1 MTAAAIADRLQAL
14 CLAELLP
21 HTRLTVVQRPV
32 GPYLLKREDDLW
44 LGGNKLRKAASL
56 IPWLR
61 HQGCQTVAL
70 IGGAYSNHV
79 VAMAQLLPQYGFG
92 VHAFLRGEPTLRPV
106 GNQYLLQHLVPP
118 DAVHWVPRADWQS
131 VVVQATEWAGA
142 HGAVVIPEGGCLPA
156 AAAGAATLATDIW
169 ANEAHLPTPVDHLW
183 LDAGTGL
190 TGAAT
195 LLTDA
200 LHRPGRHY
208 HVVLLAG
215 DADSFMAQVAQ
226 TAAWLE
232 VVLGVPLP
240 LPSRIHIYVPSMA
253 PRFGQVTPAVRAFCQ
268 GYGLQTGILPDP
280 IYTAKL
286 LHTLEEAMATGD
298 YAGSHMAVHS
308 GGQVTLLGVA

>member
-1 MTAAAIADRLQAL
+1 MTAAAIADRLQAR
-14 CLAELLP
+14 CLPELLP
-21 HTRLTVVQRPV
+21 HTRLTTVHRPA

-44 LGGNKLRKAASL
+44 LGGNKLRKAAGL

-61 HQGCQTVAL
+61 QQACQTVAL

-106 GNQYLLQHLVPP
+106 GNQYLLQHLLPQ
-118 DAVHWVPRADWQS
+118 DAVHWVPRAIWPSVATQVADWA
-131 VVVQATEWAGA
+131 VA
-142 HGAVVIPEGGCLPA
+142 HGAVDIPEGGSLPA

-169 ANEAHLPTPVDHLW
+169 ANETLLPAPADHLW

-190 TGAAT
+190 TAAAT

-200 LHRPGRHY
+200 LQRPERQY

-215 DADSFMAQVAQ
+215 DAHSFRAQLAQ
-226 TAAWLE
+226 TAEWLE
-232 VVLGVPLP
+232 AVLGTPLP
-240 LPSRIHIYVPSMA
+240 IPKRLHIHIPTLA
-253 PRFGQVTPAVRAFCQ
+253 PRFGQVTPTVRAFCQ
-268 GYGLQTGILPDP
+268 GYGRQTGILPDP

-298 YAGSHMAVHS
+298 YEGSHLAVHS
-308 GGQVTLLGVA
+308 GGQVALLGVA